1 MFARRFAA
9 WMAAALLASACLAGP
24 TSAQTGVH
32 DAFRAVAL
40 VIGEAAYVNAPRL
53 TNARND
59 AVAMASTLRDL
70 GFDVVSV
77 IDGPR
82 EGVDKAIGTFLGKLK
97 PAEIAFVYY
106 AGHGVQNRGTNY
118 IVPIDA
124 KVDANINFE
133 REFVSLSAL
142 LERLEAAV
150 PGSAAKIVVL
160 DACRDNPWAAIS
172 EKQTGEKQGFAPIA
186 PAKIPESGQQSNLG
200 AGYFRI
206 VAFSTAPGD
215 VAADGTAG
223 HSPYTQSL
231 LRFLP
236 QQGLEVGEIFRQAA
250 ADVQRD
256 TNGVQKPEYI
266 VQTSRALFL
275 RTPYIT
281 DCDRVA
287 IEGQNFLG
295 LAGIPFDDVDPK
307 KAVPA
312 CEDALKQFPNSA
324 RLHNNIARAYEK
336 AERLTE
342 ALQQYQIAA
351 DMGYAPA
358 INSLGIAYL
367 AGCGLPAPKV
377 ADGVK
382 LIVQAR
388 ALGNL
393 SARASLTSQDVLK
406 FVGDAGIAKLQGALA
421 QRRFFTGRI
430 DGRDLDRT
438 SAALAS
444 FQDSANLAK
453 KGLTLET
460 IAALDLYDI
469 VPKGFKCH

>member
-1 MFARRFAA
+1 MKRLVTLAA
-9 WMAAALLASACLAGP
+9 VALFVSAFLLG
-24 TSAQTGVH
+24 SVRAQNGTH

-40 VIGEAAYVNAPRL
+40 VIGEGAYVNAPVL
-53 TNARND
+53 GNARND
-59 AVAMASTLRDL
+59 GVAMASTLRDL
-70 GFDVVSV
+70 GFDVVPV
-77 IDGPR
+77 IDGSR
-82 EGVDKAIGTFLGKLK
+82 DSIGKAIGVFLDKLK
-97 PAEIAFVYY
+97 TAEIAFVYY
-106 AGHGVQNRGTNY
+106 AGHGVQNRGSNY
-118 IVPIDA
+118 IAPIDA
-124 KVDANINFE
+124 KVDANPNFE
-133 REFVSLSAL
+133 RDFISVSGL
-142 LERLEAAV
+142 LERLEAAAAA
-150 PGSAAKIVVL
+150 GAAKIIVL
-160 DACRDNPWAAIS
+160 DACRDNPWAEIS
-172 EKQTGEKQGFAPIA
+172 EKQTGERKQGFAPIS
-186 PAKIPESGQQSNLG
+186 PAKVPESGQQSNLG

-215 VAADGTAG
+215 VAADGAGG

-256 TNGVQKPEYI
+256 TGGVQKPEYL

-281 DCDRVA
+281 DCDRFA

-295 LAGIPFDDVDPK
+295 LAGVPFDDVDPI

-312 CEDALKQFPNSA
+312 CEDALARFPDSA

-336 AERLTE
+336 AERLAE
-342 ALQQYQIAA
+342 ALQHYQIAA
-351 DMGYAPA
+351 GMGYAPA

-367 AGCGLPAPKV
+367 AGCGLPAPEI
-377 ADGVK
+377 AGGVK
-382 LIVQAR
+382 LIAQAR

-393 SARASLTSQDVLK
+393 SARASLTSHDLLK
-406 FVGDAGIAKLQGALA
+406 FVSEAGVAKLQGALA
-421 QRRFFTGRI
+421 QHQFFKGRI
-430 DGRDLDRT
+430 DGKDLDRT
-438 SAALAS
+438 SIALAA
-444 FQDSANLAK
+444 FQDSNNLAK

-460 IAALDLYDI
+460 IAALDLYGI